1 MQLNNDGLMW
11 ALVKEKPEEG
21 LWMKRVPI
29 PEVGP
34 NDVKIKIHKTA
45 ICGTDVHIYQWNDW
59 AQHTIPIGLTA
70 GHEYVGEIVEKGE
83 GVQGFKIGDLVSG
96 EGHIT
101 CGKWPCNPNIPEEM
115 YAIFDPFGNA
125 THTALSFEALGEDVL
140 IAGAGPIGCM
150 AAAIVKFSGARH
162 VVVTDMN
169 PYRLELAKKLG
180 ATRTVNLKEE
190 NLKDVMKEIG
200 MAEGFDVGLE
210 MSGSQVA
217 LDDMI
222 HNMKHGGHIALLGL
236 QRTDAKVDLETVI
249 FNGLHLKGIYG
260 RKVWDTWYK
269 MSTMLQAGLDISD
282 IITHHFDIKDFQ
294 KGFDA
299 MISGNSGKVI
309 LDWAHVN
316 D

>member
-1 MQLNNDGLMW
+1 M
-11 ALVKEKPEEG
+11 
-21 LWMKRVPI
+21 
-29 PEVGP
+29 
-34 NDVKIKIHKTA
+34 
-45 ICGTDVHIYQWNDW
+45 
-59 AQHTIPIGLTA
+59 
-70 GHEYVGEIVEKGE
+70 
-83 GVQGFKIGDLVSG
+83 
-96 EGHIT
+96 
-101 CGKWPCNPNIPEEM
+101 
-115 YAIFDPFGNA
+115 
-125 THTALSFEALGEDVL
+125 TALLIVLAAIVLLFTGYVFYGSWLAKQWGIDPTKKTPAIEKEDGVDYVAAKPAVL
-140 IAGAGPIGCM
+140 MGHHFSSIAGAGPIGCM